1 MVKERLLSA
10 IIKESMYIHHGDNVL
25 KIRDMFSRK
34 QQNTGSQDDK
44 FFSKYWQVYAWA
56 AIIGFTNNKREVGA
70 SLPHDRSFEF
80 LRIWNGSEMV
90 ANSLILM
97 AIGKLESDDIE
108 DILNA
113 RKILTVISEYAEGG
127 AKHVLEIRQT
137 PGMEQKFNYS
147 DDYFDEIVE
156 RNQDFKG

>member
-1 MVKERLLSA
+1 
-10 IIKESMYIHHGDNVL
+10 
-25 KIRDMFSRK
+25 
-34 QQNTGSQDDK
+34 
-44 FFSKYWQVYAWA
+44 
-56 AIIGFTNNKREVGA
+56 
-70 SLPHDRSFEF
+70 
-80 LRIWNGSEMV
+80 MV

-97 AIGKLESDDIE
+97 AIAKIESDDIE

-156 RNQDFKG
+156 RNQLS